1 MLKSILR
8 RLALQNH
15 IRIAAGSRSVV
26 FGFPSRITAL
36 AVKMAYPNRKDYIRL
51 SFAGKRLT
59 MAHDVFISYSSHD
72 KLTADAACAALES
85 RGIRCWIAPRDV
97 FPGEEYAASLVRA
110 LHECRVM
117 VLVFSSGA
125 NRSPQVL
132 REVER
137 AVSRG
142 VPILPLRIED
152 VPPSEAMEY
161 YISSRHWLDA
171 LTQPLEQHLIRLAET
186 VKILLSRA
194 EDDALSYRLEPA
206 VKPVGT
212 LRDIPQQ
219 TAEPPVPKS
228 IPPLAPE
235 NFQPKPNASSAPTTK
250 FASTTV
256 ILIALVAVLSI
267 AVVLIVIHLHNSSA
281 TTATSA
287 QQPVAPSTAQL
298 SNPSQATPPSPSVD
312 VNSQPVPASSPA
324 PSSSP
329 LPTPPTIVSSPSAN
343 THKPAPS
350 SLVSPM
356 RAATSSATGTSPM
369 QQYMKGV
376 NYYDS
381 GQYAQALTLFQQAAA
396 QGNAPAENH
405 LGLMYMNGFGVST
418 NYAQA
423 LSWYNKAAAQGNFSG
438 ECNLGIMYDRGLGV
452 PRDKVTAYMW
462 YIVATQDGSPLAP
475 KNARL
480 LAPQLTAQQLNEAQR
495 RAAALKARQK

>member
-1 MLKSILR
+1 
-8 RLALQNH
+8 
-15 IRIAAGSRSVV
+15 
-26 FGFPSRITAL
+26 
-36 AVKMAYPNRKDYIRL
+36 
-51 SFAGKRLT
+51 

-72 KLTADAACAALES
+72 KPTADAACAALES

-186 VKILLSRA
+186 VKILLSRV

-206 VKPVGT
+206 VKTVGT
-212 LRDIPQQ
+212 VRDAAPQG
-219 TAEPPVPKS
+219 AEPFAPKS
-228 IPPLAPE
+228 APPRAPE
-235 NFQPKPNASSAPTTK
+235 NFQPAPNASSTPTTK

-256 ILIALVAVLSI
+256 VLIALVAVLSI
-267 AVVLIVIHLHNSSA
+267 AVVLIVIHLHNSDV
-281 TTATSA
+281 TTAQDAQSHASSAPNSA
-287 QQPVAPSTAQL
+287 QQLAAPSAVQP
-298 SNPSQATPPSPSVD
+298 SSASQPNPSSPSLD
-312 VNSQPVPASSPA
+312 VNSQPAPTSAPLPSSTSSP
-324 PSSSP
+324 ST
-329 LPTPPTIVSSPSAN
+329 PTTSSSPSAN
-343 THKPAPS
+343 AASPPPPS
-350 SLVSPM
+350 RVNPT
-356 RAATSSATGTSPM
+356 RAATSSATVASPM

-376 NYYDS
+376 TYYDS

-396 QGNAPAENH
+396 QGSAPAENH

-423 LSWYNKAAAQGNFSG
+423 LNWYNKAAAQGNFSG

-462 YIVATQDGSPLAP
+462 YILATQNGSPLAP
-475 KNARL
+475 KNAKL
-480 LAPQLTAQQLNEAQR
+480 LAPQLTPQQLNEAQR
-495 RAAALKARQK
+495 RASALKARQK